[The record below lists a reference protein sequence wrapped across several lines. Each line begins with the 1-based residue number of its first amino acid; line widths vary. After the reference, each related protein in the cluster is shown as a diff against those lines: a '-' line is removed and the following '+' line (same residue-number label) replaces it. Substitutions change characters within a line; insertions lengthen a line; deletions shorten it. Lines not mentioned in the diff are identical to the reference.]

1 MFSLS
6 KYVKYNYK
14 SVVAAGLLYY
24 QRNVYNNNEFRK
36 YLANCRRNRVSPTVI
51 RTLAKAQF
59 ITKASLTSVATILV
73 LRDIYNK
80 FARIR
85 SEMIVSLIPVDK
97 ILKVLATNEFFY
109 EVVTDDDNRLRALF
123 FADPRL
129 IALFKDNNYI
139 VIFDYTY
146 KIYASGL
153 LLLYFD
159 IVTRLGLILL
169 LVYVLILDKTFEGYK

>member
-1 MFSLS
+1 ML
-6 KYVKYNYK
+6 
-14 SVVAAGLLYY
+14 
-24 QRNVYNNNEFRK
+24 E
-36 YLANCRRNRVSPTVI
+36 
-51 RTLAKAQF
+51 
-59 ITKASLTSVATILV
+59 
-73 LRDIYNK
+73 
-80 FARIR
+80 
-85 SEMIVSLIPVDK
+85 
-97 ILKVLATNEFFY
+97 VLATNEFFY

-153 LLLYFD
+153 LLLCFD
-159 IVTRLGLILL
+159 IVTRLGLVLL